1 MKQVLP
7 PIDVTKASANASIA
21 SMAEIDDNQGAK
33 VITSGQRPS
42 SGNAPKT

>member
-7 PIDVTKASANASIA
+7 PIDVTKASANAS
-21 SMAEIDDNQGAK
+21 MAEMDDTQGAK

-42 SGNAPKT
+42 SGTAPKT